1 MSTVF
6 IGHFQIDMHIINCQ
20 IYVGDIMETVGVMQK
35 IFIIN
40 TVSIF
45 RNISFIRNIISFYL
59 KLYRFVS
66 NHTKVVSEISSFE
79 TCVSIQ
85 KSDKDDDSYSRRA
98 WRYQREVIRIRK
110 SKKNRQRNVHKK
122 KDKGINNDLQNITQ
136 KTKDRVTRTPL
147 NIR

>member
-6 IGHFQIDMHIINCQ
+6 IGHFQIDIHIINCQ

-59 KLYRFVS
+59 KLYRFVG
-66 NHTKVVSEISSFE
+66 NHIKVVSEISSFE
-79 TCVSIQ
+79 TCVSTQ

-98 WRYQREVIRIRK
+98 
-110 SKKNRQRNVHKK
+110 
-122 KDKGINNDLQNITQ
+122 
-136 KTKDRVTRTPL
+136 
-147 NIR
+147 